1 MDSVN
6 DDCVRLH
13 TIVYDFVRLCTI
25 VYECVRICTI
35 VYDCVRMYTNMYDC
49 VRITVTLKINR
60 FSNGKGVLER
70 FPTWRLAKLRG
81 ERHCIEVKRK
91 KRINVRRIV
100 RPTIISVRLV
110 ISACVTLS
118 PELSEGQP

>member
-1 MDSVN
+1 MYTN
-6 DDCVRLH
+6 
-13 TIVYDFVRLCTI
+13 
-25 VYECVRICTI
+25 VYECVRL
-35 VYDCVRMYTNMYDC
+35 VRMYTNVYDC
-49 VRITVTLKINR
+49 VRITVTLKIDR